1 MKAGEIAARV
11 IRRLGVIKYN
21 LTSIGAKKV
30 FLQMRAEM
38 LAEAADF
45 LIEKK
50 LINSAAEVSQQ
61 GDRWSGLVKSLFD
74 PSNPEAF
81 YTGWTGKTGSA
92 GIIANVNDQFGRYYM
107 YKALAL
113 SLGLNNSFKGTV
125 LDFGCGTG
133 ALSLSWQRKYCNEAR
148 LYLADVENLSA
159 EFVRYQRGKHPESKI
174 EQTGISLES
183 LNENSM
189 DVLICAHVLEHLKN
203 PSEVFAT
210 IEAKLK
216 NNGLLILD
224 APWGGHPEH
233 LAEAPIDWEN
243 NGGAAMLKD
252 KYVKVKGLNPYPGLS
267 GVFRKK

>member
-11 IRRLGVIKYN
+11 IRRLGIIKYN

-30 FLQMRAEM
+30 FLQMRAGI

-45 LIEKK
+45 LTEKK
-50 LINSAAEVSQQ
+50 LIDSAADIAKQ
-61 GDRWSGLVKSLFD
+61 GAGWAGLVKSLFD

-92 GIIANVNDQFGRYYM
+92 GIIANINDQFGRYYM
-107 YKALAL
+107 YKALAF

-133 ALSLSWQRKYCNEAR
+133 ALSLSWQSNYCNEAR

-159 EFVRYQRGKHPESKI
+159 EFVRYQTGKHPESKI
-174 EQTGISLES
+174 EQTGISLKHLDEKS
-183 LNENSM
+183 V

-216 NNGLLILD
+216 NDGLLILD

-243 NGGAAMLKD
+243 KGGAVMLKE
-252 KYVKVKGLNPYPGLS
+252 KYVKVRDLNPYPGLS